1 MLQENLEGHL
11 RKCPLLKQVESLTH
25 QPFYQKG
32 INAGKEERETLKRVE
47 DSALADEPKS
57 GAFNNILS
65 EMKRTVY
72 SMSVPDF
79 QKLIEKIESV
89 HKSICKDIQESY
101 KIPDACGMWSKREV
115 DRYVEAGMVGLS
127 WRGLFDYVRISC
139 CLQKIAISRET
150 CYAAGVDS
158 RKHGRFWAVEE
169 FHSKGEG

>member
-11 RKCPLLKQVESLTH
+11 RRCPLLKQVESLTH

-32 INAGKEERETLKRVE
+32 INAGKEERETLNIV
-47 DSALADEPKS
+47 ADEPKS

-89 HKSICKDIQESY
+89 HKSICKDIRESY
-101 KIPDACGMWSKREV
+101 KIPDACGMWIKREV
-115 DRYVEAGMVGLS
+115 DRYA
-127 WRGLFDYVRISC
+127 
-139 CLQKIAISRET
+139 
-150 CYAAGVDS
+150 
-158 RKHGRFWAVEE
+158 
-169 FHSKGEG
+169 